1 MPIISRNSNWRVVSI
16 DMLGKFKVNP
26 SSKVLDKQSLLLRSL
41 VICKSISILNA
52 VIILWTAKSE
62 NMTLL
67 DFLANHRSD
76 NVSIG

>member
-16 DMLGKFKVNP
+16 DMLGKFKVNQ

-52 VIILWTAKSE
+52 VITLWTAKSE